1 MYICKYCG
9 KEFENSFVM
18 RGHIPHCKKN
28 PKYEENKIKCNN
40 FKQYNNKIKKPSLTG
55 QKKKCQYCGKE
66 CGIYGLKNHEKY
78 CEQNTNRVKYPIE
91 KHLKDS
97 KCHTA
102 WNKGLTA
109 ETDERIKN
117 GIITL
122 KKYYETHDGSWK
134 GRKHTDEEKNKISKS
149 IREAIKNN
157 PESYSSS
164 NVNGRVKRIN
174 YNENIT
180 LDSSW
185 EFIVAKYLDT
195 NNIKWERPQTG
206 IQYFWENGYHTYFP
220 DFYLPEYN
228 IFIEVKGY
236 ERERDKAKYKSLN
249 NLILIKQ
256 KDVKMIEEN
265 KYDIFKIINGKLTQF
280 V

>member
-1 MYICKYCG
+1 M
-9 KEFENSFVM
+9 E
-18 RGHIPHCKKN
+18 R
-28 PKYEENKIKCNN
+28 
-40 FKQYNNKIKKPSLTG
+40 
-55 QKKKCQYCGKE
+55 
-66 CGIYGLKNHEKY
+66 
-78 CEQNTNRVKYPIE
+78 
-91 KHLKDS
+91 S
-97 KCHTA
+97 KTYR
-102 WNKGLTA
+102 
-109 ETDERIKN
+109 RI
-117 GIITL
+117 
-122 KKYYETHDGSWK
+122 
-134 GRKHTDEEKNKISKS
+134 KNKISKS

-185 EFIVAKYLDT
+185 EFIVAKYLDI
-195 NNIKWERPQTG
+195 NNIKWERSQTG
-206 IQYFWENGYHTYFP
+206 IQYFWENSYHTYFP

-236 ERERDKAKYKSLN
+236 ERERDKAKYKSLD

-265 KYDIFKIINGKLTQF
+265 KYDIFKIINEKLIQF